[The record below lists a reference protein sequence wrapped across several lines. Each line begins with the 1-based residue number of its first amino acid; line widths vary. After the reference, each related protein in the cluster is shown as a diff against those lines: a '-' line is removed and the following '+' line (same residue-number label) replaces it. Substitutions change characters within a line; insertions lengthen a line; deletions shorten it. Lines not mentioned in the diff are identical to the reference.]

1 MSPTRRDGSPRQPET
16 GVRRRLVTRSLLAI
30 FVLAMASGC
39 SMNDLPRLAMPKP
52 ITMQG
57 KQVLLLWQGGWI
69 AALFVGVIVWG
80 LIIWCMVVYR
90 RRDGDIAP
98 PQLALNLPLEI
109 LYTIVPIVFVAV
121 FFYFTARDENN
132 EDKLSAHPQVTVE
145 VVGFQWD
152 WQFNYLDGPG
162 NNAKTIAQ
170 ITGDNAHGSPAT
182 LELPTG
188 ESVRFKLVSPDVIH
202 SFWVPAF
209 LFKRDVIPGRT
220 NEFEVTIQSG
230 KEGTYIGR
238 CTELCGLN
246 HDQMIFYLK
255 VVDPTTYAADMAK
268 KEATFTSE
276 NTS

>member
-1 MSPTRRDGSPRQPET
+1 
-16 GVRRRLVTRSLLAI
+16 LVTRS
-30 FVLAMASGC
+30 VLAALVLVLATGC
-39 SMNDLPRLAMPKP
+39 TTNDLPRLAMPKP
-52 ITMQG
+52 ITIQG

-69 AALFVGVIVWG
+69 AALFVGIIVWG
-80 LIIWCMVVYR
+80 LIVWCIVVYR
-90 RRDGDIAP
+90 RRGEEHAP
-98 PQLALNLPLEI
+98 PQIALNLPLEI

-132 EDKLSAHPQVTVE
+132 EDKLTPNPKVTVE

-162 NNAKTIAQ
+162 NSAKTIAS

-220 NEFEVTIQSG
+220 NQFEVTIQDG

-255 VVDPTTYAADMAK
+255 VVSPSTYAADMAK
-268 KEATFTSE
+268 KEAAFTSTGS
-276 NTS
+276 TS